1 MQKLFKKWA
10 LVLTAMI
17 AVLCMATF
25 ALACTDG
32 GNGGDGE
39 DETEYAT
46 DTFTVLVV
54 DEDGNPI
61 DGTTFLS
68 YEEEGETVYE
78 QLKIQYC
85 APDGACSANLP
96 AVGTDGKATLD
107 VQSVRDIAAIVEN
120 NEIVELHV
128 LPIVEA
134 NPEYYEAYEVI
145 SDYLELNTTRIPL
158 EIVITIKTK

>member
-1 MQKLFKKWA
+1 MQKLFKKCA

-25 ALACTDG
+25 AVACTDG
-32 GNGGDGE
+32 GKPNEGDGE
-39 DETEYAT
+39 NKNEYAT
-46 DTFTVLVV
+46 TTFTVLVV
-54 DEDGNPI
+54 DEAGNPI
-61 DGTTFLS
+61 DGTTFL
-68 YEEEGETVYE
+68 EGE

-85 APDGACSANLP
+85 APGGACSATLP

-107 VQSVRDIAAIVEN
+107 VQAVREIAAIVEN

-128 LPIVEA
+128 LPIIEA
-134 NPEYYEAYEVI
+134 NPEYYAAYEVT

>member
-1 MQKLFKKWA
+1 MQKLFKKCA

-32 GNGGDGE
+32 GDVGGDPI
-39 DETEYAT
+39 DNNEYAT

-54 DEDGNPI
+54 DEAGNPI
-61 DGTTFLS
+61 DGTTFIAD
-68 YEEEGETVYE
+68 E

-85 APDGACSANLP
+85 APGGACSANLP

-107 VQSVRDIAAIVEN
+107 VQAVREIAAIVEN

-134 NPEYYEAYEVI
+134 NPEYYAAYEVT